1 MSATIQAV
9 REHFMLAND
18 VKGHKVV
25 NKNAED
31 LGKIEDYMLDLETGR
46 MAYAVLSF
54 GGFLGMGEKLFA
66 IPWSAFNVQL
76 FENDMRIVLNVDKEI
91 LTKAQGFDKSH
102 LPLSYSQLS
111 SVYTYYGYKPYWQ
124 TGD

>member
-1 MSATIQAV
+1 MSATMQAV
-9 REHFMLAND
+9 KEHFMLAND

-25 NKNAED
+25 NKNEEE

-91 LTKAQGFDKSH
+91 LTKAQGFDKSK
-102 LPLSYSQLS
+102 LPLSYSELS
-111 SVYTYYGYKPYWQ
+111 SVYTYYGHKPYWQ
-124 TGD
+124 TGN